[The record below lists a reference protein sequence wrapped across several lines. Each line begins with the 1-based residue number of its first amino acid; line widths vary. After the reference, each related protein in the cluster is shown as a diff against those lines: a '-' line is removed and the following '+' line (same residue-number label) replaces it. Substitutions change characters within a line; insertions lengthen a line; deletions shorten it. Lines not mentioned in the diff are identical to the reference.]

1 MLKLKLKINSNMSL
15 TTLIKEKNNEVISE
29 TSFLSVIKICKYV
42 ANKTTIVIKPFVKRS
57 TLQ

>member
-42 ANKTTIVIKPFVKRS
+42 ANKTTILIKPFVKRS
-57 TLQ
+57 TLH

>member
-42 ANKTTIVIKPFVKRS
+42 ANKTTILIKPFVKRS